1 MELQI
6 VNPQP
11 KYRPATLTDP
21 PLLGYIHIG
30 AVVAPP
36 GRGPFPPR
44 SAERTALL
52 ARLKALAA
60 QLEGLG
66 TVQKATVYRAVLVP
80 PVGGEARRRGAR
92 PARFDVA
99 VLVETTRPEVI
110 DEVQGTEPYKLL
122 LEAVTEAAE
131 DVHVMA
137 ARCPKRIG
145 DVDKT
150 RPGLFLFNHFVAE
163 DPDVAYQLWDYLA
176 GWYAVETKLDNSTL
190 LVPVGDADYVFVNH
204 ARWDYGLPAL
214 MWHQMSKPTF
224 RSYVLANLRANGTV
238 AMPVLY
244 RIA

>member
-6 VNPQP
+6 VNPRP
-11 KYRPATLTDP
+11 KYRPATLTGP
-21 PLLGYIHIG
+21 PLLGYIHTG
-30 AVVAPP
+30 AVAAPP

-44 SAERTALL
+44 SAKRTALL
-52 ARLKALAA
+52 ARLKTLAA

-99 VLVETTRPEVI
+99 VLIETTRPEVI

-122 LEAVTEAAE
+122 LEALADAAE

-137 ARCPKRIG
+137 ARCPKRTG

-150 RPGLFLFNHFVAE
+150 RPGLLRTSSGTTW
-163 DPDVAYQLWDYLA
+163 PA
-176 GWYAVETKLDNSTL
+176 GTPSRPSWTTPRCWSRSATRTTSSSTTRAGTTAC
-190 LVPVGDADYVFVNH
+190 P
-204 ARWDYGLPAL
+204 
-214 MWHQMSKPTF
+214 
-224 RSYVLANLRANGTV
+224 RSCGT
-238 AMPVLY
+238 
-244 RIA
+244 R